1 MELRDTTQD
10 WAPLR
15 APMPPA
21 TRMVFST
28 VGTMLPKVAMEDISV
43 WGVGRVTTAAV
54 GDPVKCPTLVEC
66 QEYLTR
72 RLLTC
77 CLGTSTRTAGL
88 VEVKSRSIK
97 HGTLLAVDLLQSPS
111 YHFHIFVQSGLFW
124 NGDTPTDEMAQP
136 SLPSSA
142 CEAPMVS

>member
-1 MELRDTTQD
+1 MLWRERSNIYLST
-10 WAPLR
+10 AV
-15 APMPPA
+15 MPPA
-21 TRMVFST
+21 TRMVFGI
-28 VGTMLPKVAMEDISV
+28 VGTMLPKVALGDISV
-43 WGVGRVTTAAV
+43 WGVGRSS

-72 RLLTC
+72 QLLTC
-77 CLGTSTRTAGL
+77 CLGTSTRAAGL

-124 NGDTPTDEMAQP
+124 NRDTPTDKMAQP

-142 CEAPMVS
+142 CEAPMVG